1 MSARTAAVFD
11 GEESYSSFAG
21 SNLSVTTNS
30 SSPCGGIVSTGEGI
44 SSTCSCQPDISTYSL
59 GLFGFLRICGGT
71 TRPGRSPFFRFMGSI
86 RFERPHGRNRFGLNG
101 GQAERTLPKQKV
113 QRLK

>member
-59 GLFGFLRICGGT
+59 GLFGFLRICGGYDPS
-71 TRPGRSPFFRFMGSI
+71 RQIALFPF
-86 RFERPHGRNRFGLNG
+86 HGINPF
-101 GQAERTLPKQKV
+101 
-113 QRLK
+113 